1 MYRAEYGSM
10 EMKSIEPWNFRV
22 CAGGVGGDID
32 VGSIMDGGGSCS
44 PRKRGL
50 FLIPREKSW

>member
-32 VGSIMDGGGSCS
+32 VGSIMDGGGE
-44 PRKRGL
+44 L
-50 FLIPREKSW
+50 FTEEERIVLDP